1 MIQYMVY
8 YDLMIYYD
16 PKICYHV
23 CKLWSYRPTVLHAP
37 LAYYGATKK
46 PINSYEINKLSIF
59 FP

>member
-23 CKLWSYRPTVLHAP
+23 NHVLNAP

-46 PINSYEINKLSIF
+46 PINSYEINKLSTCLF
-59 FP
+59 VD